1 MYALLDPT
9 ILPGGVRLPHTES
22 GDRDGTPVLM
32 LHGLSDSERSFD
44 PIVPYLPRSVRALA
58 ATQRGHGNA
67 PKPLTGYRVEELAG
81 DARALLDLLEIERAV
96 IVGHS
101 LGAWVA
107 TKFAAEYPERVSGLL
122 LEGALGPAAANPGA
136 AELFS
141 EIAGL
146 EDPVDSEFVAEFQA
160 GTVAGPLPTG
170 MMDGFVAESLKVPAR
185 VWRELGRGFAD
196 VDLDADLGRISART
210 RIVWGEL
217 DPIATSA
224 EQRYLLDA
232 IPNAELSVYE
242 GVSHAVHWEQPER
255 FAAELAS
262 FVLAELA

>member
-1 MYALLDPT
+1 MHVLLDPT
-9 ILPGGVRLPHTES
+9 ILPGGVRLPHSES

-58 ATQRGHGNA
+58 ATQRGHGHA

-107 TKFAAEYPERVSGLL
+107 TKFAAQYPDRVSGLL
-122 LEGALGPAAANPGA
+122 LEGALGPVAANPGA

-141 EIAGL
+141 EIASL
-146 EDPVDSEFVAEFQA
+146 EDPVDPAFVEEFQA
-160 GTVAGPLPTG
+160 GTVAGSLPAG
-170 MMDGFVAESLKVPAR
+170 MMDGFVAESMKLPAR
-185 VWRELGRGFAD
+185 VWREVGRGFAD
-196 VDLDADLGRISART
+196 VDLDADLGRISAKT
-210 RIVWGEL
+210 RIVWGDQ

-224 EQRYLLDA
+224 EQEHLVNA
-232 IPNAELSVYE
+232 IPDAELSVYP
-242 GVSHAVHWEQPER
+242 GVGHAVHWEQPER
-255 FAAELAS
+255 FAEELAS
-262 FVLAELA
+262 FALAELA